1 MLVYDWSRICKFL
14 WKLTLCNV
22 YKTIPL
28 LFRWPPKLKNID
40 RSSARPVTVTYNG
53 VSVVIT
59 DYQPLLRGPRSSS
72 EHSPSPTLKGP
83 KPVTPGARIESETVA
98 DSSAAVAAAAAAV
111 ASMDSKTATS
121 SGSGSEAAP
130 SSGSGESDVKR
141 FSPESGKSNGTSS
154 TVAMSDRDSDS
165 DTEAE
170 ASK

>member
-1 MLVYDWSRICKFL
+1 M
-14 WKLTLCNV
+14 
-22 YKTIPL
+22 
-28 LFRWPPKLKNID
+28 KNID

-98 DSSAAVAAAAAAV
+98 DSSVAVAAAAAAAAV